1 MRIRGNARY
10 APAAR
15 NESQTAAAR
24 PWFGRTRNFK
34 QLLQTNSSA
43 AMIYSMPTSRSIL
56 SNCHNHPGYHV
67 DGQSCG
73 PRSFWC
79 NKNTKLPVVLGFR
92 LFVLKVEDHKFC
104 SSMNPQYPIAQL
116 QNTKFCFFAFCNY
129 VVYAIDESLGLS
141 GI

>member
-92 LFVLKVEDHKFC
+92 LFVLKVEDHKI
-104 SSMNPQYPIAQL
+104 PLY
-116 QNTKFCFFAFCNY
+116 T
-129 VVYAIDESLGLS
+129 S
-141 GI
+141 GSKTSFKKA

>member
-24 PWFGRTRNFK
+24 PWFGRARNFK

-92 LFVLKVEDHKFC
+92 LFVLKVEDHKTG
-104 SSMNPQYPIAQL
+104 QHDLKQK
-116 QNTKFCFFAFCNY
+116 TWH
-129 VVYAIDESLGLS
+129 
-141 GI
+141 

>member
-56 SNCHNHPGYHV
+56 SNCHNRLATT
-67 DGQSCG
+67 SMA
-73 PRSFWC
+73 
-79 NKNTKLPVVLGFR
+79 NLVVLVRFGATKTPKYRWFWVFDC
-92 LFVLKVEDHKFC
+92 LF
-104 SSMNPQYPIAQL
+104 
-116 QNTKFCFFAFCNY
+116 
-129 VVYAIDESLGLS
+129 
-141 GI
+141 

>member
-79 NKNTKLPVVLGFR
+79 NKNTDSEFPVALPDSVPVGVRFSVLE
-92 LFVLKVEDHKFC
+92 LFLETVFIIE
-104 SSMNPQYPIAQL
+104 L
-116 QNTKFCFFAFCNY
+116 QMRPLA
-129 VVYAIDESLGLS
+129 E
-141 GI
+141 